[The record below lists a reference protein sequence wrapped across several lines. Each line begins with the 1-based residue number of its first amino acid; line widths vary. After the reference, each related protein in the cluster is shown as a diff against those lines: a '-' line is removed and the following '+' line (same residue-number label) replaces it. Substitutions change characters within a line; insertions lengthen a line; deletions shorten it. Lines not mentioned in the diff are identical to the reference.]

1 MERRFRVIT
10 DIWIARIGTVVG
22 WTGLIFWGMITS
34 VSISSLF
41 SAKEALDWIMPW
53 VCLGLTAIH
62 YLLIRT
68 AKGTR
73 SLVGDF
79 RYYAQILAKNKSL
92 SALSEE
98 TGEDPED
105 VKKKL
110 RTMCKRGYFKGHIDL
125 QQDRMVLES
134 SKGEYAARCPG
145 CGATT
150 RIRKTGGTCRYCG
163 NPIQ

>member
-1 MERRFRVIT
+1 MTNMTSMFSGCEKLATAVLPDSIVT
-10 DIWIARIGTVVG
+10 LGSDA
-22 WTGLIFWGMITS
+22 FWNCGR
-34 VSISSLF
+34 
-41 SAKEALDWIMPW
+41 
-53 VCLGLTAIH
+53 LTAIH

-163 NPIQ
+163 NPLQ